1 MSAVAKPAP
10 TDEPGAA
17 YEASQPITDE
27 EARAIGDLGN
37 EPDDCGLMA
46 QARTAQRELDLDLIA
61 HALREWE
68 RRRRGG
74 LKN

>member
-1 MSAVAKPAP
+1 MSAAAKHALS
-10 TDEPGAA
+10 DEPGADD
-17 YEASQPITDE
+17 EAPQPITDE

-37 EPDDCGLMA
+37 EADDCGLMA

>member
-1 MSAVAKPAP
+1 MSEAVNRAP

-17 YEASQPITDE
+17 YEAPQPITDE

-37 EPDDCGLMA
+37 EGDDCGLLA
-46 QARTAQRELDLDLIA
+46 QARIAHRELHLGLIA

-68 RRRRGG
+68 RRRRG
-74 LKN
+74 NSMD

>member
-1 MSAVAKPAP
+1 MSAAASPAP

-17 YEASQPITDE
+17 AELPQPITDE

-37 EPDDCGLMA
+37 DGDDCGLLA
-46 QARTAQRELDLDLIA
+46 QARTAHRELHLGLIA

-68 RRRRGG
+68 RRRCGNSM
-74 LKN
+74 K